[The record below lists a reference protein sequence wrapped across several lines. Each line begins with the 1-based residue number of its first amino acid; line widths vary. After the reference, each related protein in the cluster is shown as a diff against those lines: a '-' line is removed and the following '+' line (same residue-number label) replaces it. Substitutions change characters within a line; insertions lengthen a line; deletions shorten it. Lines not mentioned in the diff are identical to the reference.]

1 MSRTSRVFHRAL
13 SRELPVAVRAEGVW
27 IEDAGGG
34 RYLDAAGG
42 AIVVNVGHGEA
53 GVVQAMAEQAARLP
67 YVHGTAFTTEA
78 LESYAEDLAP
88 LLPVDDPRI
97 YPVSGGSEA
106 VETAIKLARS
116 YHLARGDDRTVVIG
130 RTASYHGSTIAGL
143 DVGGKETLRRPYAA
157 WLGRFA
163 HVEAAYE
170 YRCPM
175 PGHPEG
181 CGVQHADALDR
192 TIREIGPGTVAA
204 FIAEPVSGA
213 TLAAAVPTDDY
224 WPAIAAVCRRHGVLL
239 VADEVMTGFGRTGTW
254 FGLDHWGVKA
264 DVLVCGKGSTSG
276 YFPFGF
282 AAASGEV
289 FDAVRRKGFVHG
301 FTWSHNGVGAAAA
314 AAVLKLLR
322 EENLVDASRTQGER
336 LLKDLASALADS
348 PVVGDVRGLGLMVG
362 IELVADRSTKAPFG
376 RSEQV
381 TERVV
386 AAARDLG
393 LLLYSSTGHVDGTDG
408 DLVMLGPPFVITD
421 DECALAVERTEAA
434 VAAVAAVS
442 PR

>member
-1 MSRTSRVFHRAL
+1 
-13 SRELPVAVRAEGVW
+13 
-27 IEDAGGG
+27 
-34 RYLDAAGG
+34 
-42 AIVVNVGHGEA
+42 
-53 GVVQAMAEQAARLP
+53 
-67 YVHGTAFTTEA
+67 
-78 LESYAEDLAP
+78 
-88 LLPVDDPRI
+88 
-97 YPVSGGSEA
+97 
-106 VETAIKLARS
+106 
-116 YHLARGDDRTVVIG
+116 
-130 RTASYHGSTIAGL
+130 
-143 DVGGKETLRRPYAA
+143 
-157 WLGRFA
+157 
-163 HVEAAYE
+163 
-170 YRCPM
+170 
-175 PGHPEG
+175 
-181 CGVQHADALDR
+181 
-192 TIREIGPGTVAA
+192 
-204 FIAEPVSGA
+204 
-213 TLAAAVPTDDY
+213 
-224 WPAIAAVCRRHGVLL
+224 VLL

-289 FDAVRRKGFVHG
+289 FDAVRQKGFVHG
-301 FTWSHNGVGAAAA
+301 FTWSHNGVGAATA